1 MTPELPSRKVGAGAL
16 AGALSVIVV
25 WCAGAAGLDVPPE
38 VASAAT
44 TVIGFAVG
52 YYVSD

>member
-1 MTPELPSRKVGAGAL
+1 MNITPTRKVTGAGA

-25 WCAGAAGLDVPPE
+25 WIVGLFGVEVPPE

-44 TVIGFAVG
+44 TVFAFAGGFLVREA
-52 YYVSD
+52 